1 MVHVHTSYIALPVT
15 GQIQIIGT
23 LCICNILLGYLDL
36 RKQVFQATPGL
47 ADVQFNVDFVFMEF
61 QPVDL
66 LGYFLRL
73 DTGLLLSPVE
83 DRDTEA
89 DGNTRILRR
98 VIINLFQMSVITDQT
113 EGESNISLE
122 LVQSLRLNHIES

>member
-1 MVHVHTSYIALPVT
+1 MVHVHTSYIAFPVT

-36 RKQVFQATPGL
+36 RKQVFQVTPGL

-66 LGYFLRL
+66 LGYMVCPL
-73 DTGLLLSPVE
+73 PC
-83 DRDTEA
+83 
-89 DGNTRILRR
+89 
-98 VIINLFQMSVITDQT
+98 
-113 EGESNISLE
+113 
-122 LVQSLRLNHIES
+122 